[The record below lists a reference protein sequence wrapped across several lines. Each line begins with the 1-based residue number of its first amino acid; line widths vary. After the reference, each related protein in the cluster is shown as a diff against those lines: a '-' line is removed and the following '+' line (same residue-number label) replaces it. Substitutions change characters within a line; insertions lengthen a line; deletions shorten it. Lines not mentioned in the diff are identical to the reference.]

1 MNGNNGENAM
11 TGEELDT
18 MQEIVNIAFGS
29 AARDLAEVIDIFVE
43 LTVPEVMVYKT
54 EEVPGKIRNEIDGV
68 PQISIVKQDYHGKFN
83 GIALLIFPVS
93 AGRELVTLLN
103 NSGEEQSLDMEN
115 IDALERETLVE
126 VGTIL
131 IGACVGKV
139 AELLEDV
146 VTYSPPQVMI
156 ADDPESVE
164 RDRLYEPDNLA
175 ITMKTIFKFE
185 KRDVTG
191 FLFLISKDS
200 IPWIKKAVNLFL
212 ERYR

>member
-1 MNGNNGENAM
+1 MNDNNGGNVL

-43 LTVPEVMVYKT
+43 LTVPEIRVYKT
-54 EEVPGKIRNEIDGV
+54 EEVPRKIRDEISDV
-68 PQISIVKQDYHGKFN
+68 PKISIVKQDYHGKFK

-93 AGRELVTLLN
+93 AGRELVALLN
-103 NSGEEQSLDMEN
+103 NSEEDQSLDVEN
-115 IDALERETLVE
+115 FDALEKETLVE
-126 VGTIL
+126 IGTIL

-139 AELLEDV
+139 AELLDDV
-146 VTYSPPQVMI
+146 VTYSPPQVI
-156 ADDPESVE
+156 VADNPECVE
-164 RDRLYEPDNLA
+164 KDRLYEPDNLA
-175 ITMKTIFKFE
+175 ITMKTVFKFE

-212 ERYR
+212 ERYQ